1 MEAVKD
7 TEVSLVQQN
16 NGEGVGAANTGK
28 CLGQS
33 TTSEICDNGSVS
45 SVDSSSISPYNRL
58 KKNISCWKKAGADQY
73 ILSVIDNGYKI
84 PFKETPDSFHAK
96 NNKSARDNPDFV
108 TKEIK
113 NLVSKQCVSEVT
125 EKPHIVN
132 PLTVAYNKKGKPRL
146 VLDCRYVNEKLHL
159 FKFKYEDMQIARTM
173 FEKGTYVYGF
183 DIRGAYNHID
193 MFSEHRTFVGF
204 AWQYDGKEH
213 YCVYNSLPFGLASAG
228 HIFTKVLRVMTSHL
242 RSKGHNVITF
252 LDDGLGGS
260 TSFTKALISSEFVH
274 QTLLELGF
282 LLSDEKCQWKPTL
295 TITWLGYFLNME
307 IGKFFIADGRI
318 ERIQESLQ
326 SMISQ
331 LQSQDL
337 SIVPARFAAS
347 VVGQIISTQ
356 LVLGKIVRLKTREL
370 YKCIDSRLTWESYI
384 FMSEKAVQELVFWL
398 RNIQALNEK
407 GQDFTESFKAEVSMF
422 CDASQDGYGGYLEYN
437 RFSMLEGVS
446 SVAQSQ
452 RDIPEV
458 RSRVVGRVVSP
469 EAETVRDIWRSPEVV
484 LKVSPEAETVS
495 SRRTTYKGS
504 REVDPRV
511 STEMENGSKQVNG
524 SKSFSRASI
533 TQDFTPDKVITDEVI
548 GVWSQG
554 ERSRSSSWREA
565 EAVKRVLNSNLDQV
579 RGKKVKVY
587 SDNKNVESILKI
599 GSRKEDLQNIAN
611 EIFETCQ
618 SNEISLSVQWIPRES
633 NERADYL
640 SRCRDSDDWSV
651 QEWVFKHL
659 DAKWGPH
666 TIDRF
671 ASFYNSYC
679 ARFNSRWWVPG
690 TEAVD
695 ALDQVWGKPE
705 INWVVPPPRLI
716 LQVLKKVV
724 MENASCTLIV
734 PEWPSAPYY
743 PALQSELVRRR
754 IVDTF
759 VLPRIDAIKEGL
771 GNNGMFAKEPLSFNM
786 LAFKIVSNLG

>member
-1 MEAVKD
+1 MKQRQKLIRIADESDLGWKVVDEYVQSEVASDEEDQKRINRAQAMAGRKAKADKGRKKTRWSPMGGSRFPFPAPTATVTSQTQQQQQQHPQQGRLGTCFNCGQGGHWKFECPNAKKNVKLSTFDNSDLVLCSKGMEAVKD

-45 SVDSSSISPYNRL
+45 SVDSSSKSPYNRL

-159 FKFKYEDMQIARTM
+159 FKFKYEDMQIARSM
-173 FEKGTYVYGF
+173 FEKGTYMYGL

-193 MFSEHRTFVGF
+193 RFSEHRTFLGF

-213 YCVYNSLPFGLASAG
+213 FYVYNSLPFGLASAG
-228 HIFTKVLRVMTSHL
+228 HIFTKVLRVMTSYL

-274 QTLLELGF
+274 QTFLELGV

-307 IGKFFIADGRI
+307 SGKFFIADGRI

-370 YKCIDSRLTWESYI
+370 YKCINSRLTWESYI

-398 RNIQALNEK
+398 QNIQALNEK
-407 GQDFTESFKAEVSMF
+407 TS
-422 CDASQDGYGGYLEYN
+422 
-437 RFSMLEGVS
+437 
-446 SVAQSQ
+446 
-452 RDIPEV
+452 
-458 RSRVVGRVVSP
+458 
-469 EAETVRDIWRSPEVV
+469 
-484 LKVSPEAETVS
+484 LKVS
-495 SRRTTYKGS
+495 RQK
-504 REVDPRV
+504 
-511 STEMENGSKQVNG
+511 
-524 SKSFSRASI
+524 
-533 TQDFTPDKVITDEVI
+533 
-548 GVWSQG
+548 
-554 ERSRSSSWREA
+554 
-565 EAVKRVLNSNLDQV
+565 
-579 RGKKVKVY
+579 
-587 SDNKNVESILKI
+587 
-599 GSRKEDLQNIAN
+599 
-611 EIFETCQ
+611 
-618 SNEISLSVQWIPRES
+618 
-633 NERADYL
+633 
-640 SRCRDSDDWSV
+640 
-651 QEWVFKHL
+651 
-659 DAKWGPH
+659 
-666 TIDRF
+666 
-671 ASFYNSYC
+671 
-679 ARFNSRWWVPG
+679 
-690 TEAVD
+690 
-695 ALDQVWGKPE
+695 
-705 INWVVPPPRLI
+705 
-716 LQVLKKVV
+716 
-724 MENASCTLIV
+724 
-734 PEWPSAPYY
+734 
-743 PALQSELVRRR
+743 
-754 IVDTF
+754 
-759 VLPRIDAIKEGL
+759 
-771 GNNGMFAKEPLSFNM
+771 
-786 LAFKIVSNLG
+786 

>member
-1 MEAVKD
+1 
-7 TEVSLVQQN
+7 
-16 NGEGVGAANTGK
+16 
-28 CLGQS
+28 
-33 TTSEICDNGSVS
+33 
-45 SVDSSSISPYNRL
+45 
-58 KKNISCWKKAGADQY
+58 
-73 ILSVIDNGYKI
+73 
-84 PFKETPDSFHAK
+84 
-96 NNKSARDNPDFV
+96 
-108 TKEIK
+108 
-113 NLVSKQCVSEVT
+113 
-125 EKPHIVN
+125 
-132 PLTVAYNKKGKPRL
+132 
-146 VLDCRYVNEKLHL
+146 
-159 FKFKYEDMQIARTM
+159 
-173 FEKGTYVYGF
+173 
-183 DIRGAYNHID
+183 
-193 MFSEHRTFVGF
+193 
-204 AWQYDGKEH
+204 
-213 YCVYNSLPFGLASAG
+213 
-228 HIFTKVLRVMTSHL
+228 MTSYL

-295 TITWLGYFLNME
+295 TITWLGYFLNIE

-356 LVLGKIVRLKTREL
+356 LVLGKIVSLKTREL

-469 EAETVRDIWRSPEVV
+469 EAETVRDIWRSPEVD

-511 STEMENGSKQVNG
+511 STEMESGSKQVNG
-524 SKSFSRASI
+524 GKSFSRASI

-618 SNEISLSVQWIPRES
+618 SNEISLSVQWIPREL

-671 ASFYNSYC
+671 AFFITAI
-679 ARFNSRWWVPG
+679 ARVS
-690 TEAVD
+690 
-695 ALDQVWGKPE
+695 
-705 INWVVPPPRLI
+705 I
-716 LQVLKKVV
+716 LGGGFQEQK
-724 MENASCTLIV
+724 
-734 PEWPSAPYY
+734 
-743 PALQSELVRRR
+743 Q
-754 IVDTF
+754 
-759 VLPRIDAIKEGL
+759 
-771 GNNGMFAKEPLSFNM
+771 
-786 LAFKIVSNLG
+786 